1 MNAAGLKKI
10 KYDRNDLNTM
20 RKIWWV
26 ATILWE
32 ILIIYLCHQG
42 GDLTPQ
48 AIDSICSNFIIIATA
63 ILVVTMA
70 LYPIGKEMLKRFFG
84 EIQQG
89 IEGKLPVDIL
99 KPDVLYEFLDE
110 SDHLVKIFPSI
121 SVANFCA
128 ICTIFCSI
136 AALFMNGIKN
146 TDIIPTEFFVFLAL
160 FCFLVS
166 IAEISELL
174 WHLGRTVKR

>member
-1 MNAAGLKKI
+1 M
-10 KYDRNDLNTM
+10 
-20 RKIWWV
+20 
-26 ATILWE
+26 WE
-32 ILIIYLCHQG
+32 IFIIYFCHLG
-42 GDLTPQ
+42 GDLTQ
-48 AIDSICSNFIIIATA
+48 QGIDSICSNFIIIATA
-63 ILVVTMA
+63 ILVVTMG

-89 IEGKLPVDIL
+89 IDGKLPIDIR

-110 SDHLVKIFPSI
+110 GDHLVKIFPSI
-121 SVANFCA
+121 SVASFCA

-136 AALFMNGIKN
+136 VALFLNGVKN

-160 FCFLVS
+160 FCLLIS
-166 IAEISELL
+166 IAEISELG